1 MFDGD
6 SVVRISFAH
15 KNVDSPYAWQKIK
28 DPDKAE
34 RKREEGVPTCT
45 FTLPNCPR

>member
-1 MFDGD
+1 
-6 SVVRISFAH
+6 
-15 KNVDSPYAWQKIK
+15 VDSPYAWQKIK